1 MPMYRV
7 HQAELPEKHGLMV
20 QQNFAAQ
27 VDAFVMQTQRRMLA
41 AFRTAAQFVIED
53 MIDRVPVD
61 TGFLRAS
68 VVVSLDGSRPL
79 DRPLPAGS
87 KPKQYELNP
96 QYTLAIAG
104 TEIGNTIWASF
115 TANYGAHVEY
125 GTNGRQGR
133 GMVRL
138 AAQNWPAH
146 VARASDEVRKQS
158 GA

>member
-1 MPMYRV
+1 
-7 HQAELPEKHGLMV
+7 MV

-87 KPKQYELNP
+87 KRKQYELNP

-133 GMVRL
+133 GIANRSVTGSFTKRGRAL
-138 AAQNWPAH
+138 H
-146 VARASDEVRKQS
+146 VALVLKHFSPTAALQAPSPKRRAQ
-158 GA
+158 